1 MPPGYSL
8 RAGDVGPLQ
17 QSPVTC
23 GAACLTVA
31 RMLVNPAFAR
41 WITTGEG
48 PRGDA
53 PGGATEQERFA
64 AYERVVMDRTNRL
77 YAGGGRLNLPWPHSL
92 GTPPWGA
99 RGELELG
106 AARPGTRYQ
115 IRPVRALTTERLR
128 AAHARLVDVV
138 ADGEPALLYIGSVFL
153 PRHVTLVLPGDGDRR
168 LDVYDPATGEV
179 TLLDEGR
186 FAARDLRIAG
196 WDVPWIAVQPDGTRR
211 VQAFGFANG
220 AAAVR
225 APGVSASA
233 WVRPR
238 VTDRRSAR

>member
-1 MPPGYSL
+1 MASGFTL
-8 RAGDVGPLQ
+8 RAGDAGPVQ

-23 GAACLTVA
+23 GSACLTVA
-31 RMLVNPAFAR
+31 RMLVNPAFAH

-64 AYERVVMDRTNRL
+64 AYERVVMARTNGL
-77 YAGGGRLNLPWPHSL
+77 FGGGRRLNVPWPHAL

-99 RGELELG
+99 RAELEFG
-106 AARPGTRYQ
+106 ASRRGTQYE
-115 IRPVRALTTERLR
+115 VRQLRGHRSSGLR
-128 AAHARLVDVV
+128 AMHARLVDVV

-168 LDVYDPATGEV
+168 LDVYDPATGQV

-186 FAARDLRIAG
+186 FASRDLRIAG
-196 WDVPWIAVQPDGTRR
+196 WDVPWIAVQPDGARR
-211 VQAFGFANG
+211 VQAFGFSTG
-220 AAAVR
+220 MSAASR
-225 APGVSASA
+225 TSGVSASA
-233 WVRPR
+233 
-238 VTDRRSAR
+238 